1 MKVTTIVLNG
11 IEITLRLT
19 ASGLADYAEAIGSG
33 GNTLFAVMDALDDMQ
48 NQGKLFT
55 AALTYKGHH
64 NTVTDGFDLIDM
76 MADAEYEPAQK
87 KKLIVDLAEQAGVIG
102 KVDAAKIRAAIKAG
116 NDKIYDAAVAILS
129 GDMSNLPA
137 APQQEGEETA
147 ENPT

>member
-11 IEITLRLT
+11 TEINLRLT
-19 ASGLADYAEAIGSG
+19 ASGLAAYAEAIGSG

-48 NQGKLFT
+48 NQGKLF
-55 AALTYKGHH
+55 ASALTYKGHH
-64 NTVTDGFDLIDM
+64 NAVTDGMDLIDM
-76 MADAEYEPAQK
+76 MADAEYEPVQK
-87 KKLIVDLAEQAGVIG
+87 KELIVHLAEQAGVIG
-102 KVDAAKIRAAIKAG
+102 KVDAARIQAAIKAG

-137 APQQEGEETA
+137 APQQDGEETA